1 MVEAL
6 SNAFQLYDNKNTIIL
21 IVVGEF
27 EGNIYD
33 QRYME
38 FGLQSKG

>member
-1 MVEAL
+1 MVSAL
-6 SNAFQLYDNKNTIIL
+6 SNAFKLYDNKKAIVL

-33 QRYME
+33 
-38 FGLQSKG
+38 

>member
-1 MVEAL
+1 MVAAL
-6 SNAFQLYDNKNTIIL
+6 SNAFQLYNNKNAIVL

-38 FGLQSKG
+38 FGL